1 MKTGYAAALLVLLVT
16 PALAD
21 AKKTSNGVV
30 LECTVTG
37 SSKDGFDLTAD
48 NKNGSA
54 DRECTATCKLSKGSS
69 SLEKTYT
76 KKVGKGFKAWMG
88 GEGGVGGTLS
98 NPNITSGSCS

>member
-30 LECTVTG
+30 LECTAYG

-48 NKNGSA
+48 NKSGSA
-54 DRECTATCKLSKGSS
+54 DREWTCNRQTVQG
-69 SLEKTYT
+69 
-76 KKVGKGFKAWMG
+76 
-88 GEGGVGGTLS
+88 
-98 NPNITSGSCS
+98 